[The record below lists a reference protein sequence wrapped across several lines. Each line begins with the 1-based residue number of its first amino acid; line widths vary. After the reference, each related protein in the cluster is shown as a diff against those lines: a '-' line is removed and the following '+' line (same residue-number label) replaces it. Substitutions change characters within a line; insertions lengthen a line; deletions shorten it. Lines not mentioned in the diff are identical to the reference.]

1 MKSKEQQMIERIDMV
16 LEGKDVYQDTIEKL
30 HDIFLNKLY
39 GLPIPKDTMIY
50 LSESEQKSLWTRGG
64 AYGGA

>member
-30 HDIFLNKLY
+30 HDIFLGKLY
-39 GLPIPKDTMIY
+39 GQPTPKDIMIY
-50 LSESEQKSLWTRGG
+50 LSENEQNMLWNRGG
-64 AYGGA
+64 A

>member
-16 LEGKDVYQDTIEKL
+16 LEGKDVYQDTMEKL
-30 HDIFLNKLY
+30 YDIFLSKLY
-39 GLPIPKDTMIY
+39 GQPTPKDTMIY
-50 LSESEQKSLWTRGG
+50 ISESEQEILWHRGG